1 MFFARLLEMYGRKT
15 AHGLIVA
22 HVDARNTVIYLPGIA
37 ADICGLMI
45 MMMVIMGDRSVT
57 WRPGFL
63 VACQLLCN
71 PSHG

>member
-1 MFFARLLEMYGRKT
+1 MYGRKA

-45 MMMVIMGDRSVT
+45 MMMVIEGDRSVT
-57 WRPGFL
+57 
-63 VACQLLCN
+63 
-71 PSHG
+71 